1 MKNRKTKTIGA
12 VATGMVNPV
21 SVRRN
26 QGRNGVRARGAFT
39 LIELLVVIAIIGI
52 LAAMVLPALGKAREK
67 AKQARCLSNIHQITL
82 AFVSYMDDHEGH
94 FPFAVTEREATDSG
108 RFGAVADTAVA
119 RTPFSMRAQLEP
131 YIKNVNAGGSEDH
144 NVFRC
149 PSQKVLWPTPGPG
162 QWYTTDY
169 GFNLSEAKYS
179 SGFGQSAWY
188 QANPDYGFHE
198 DYTSSDLAN
207 ASEFIVV
214 ADAARADGNPSRG
227 GLYPM
232 QIIAPSVT
240 TQARMDE
247 RHSKGANVGYADG
260 HAAYTTFQNTWDARQ
275 WKRTPSL
282 P

>member
-1 MKNRKTKTIGA
+1 MKNQKTKIIEL
-12 VATGMVNPV
+12 TGT
-21 SVRRN
+21 
-26 QGRNGVRARGAFT
+26 GARGAFT

-52 LAAMVLPALGKAREK
+52 LAAMLLPALGKAREK

-260 HAAYTTFQNTWDARQ
+260 HAAYTTFQQTWDARQ

>member
-1 MKNRKTKTIGA
+1 MKNQKTKTIE
-12 VATGMVNPV
+12 
-21 SVRRN
+21 VRR
-26 QGRNGVRARGAFT
+26 GETRCAFT

-52 LAAMVLPALGKAREK
+52 LGAMLLPAMGTAREK
-67 AKQARCLSNIHQITL
+67 ARQARCLSNIHQISL
-82 AFVSYMDDHEGH
+82 AFVAYTDDHNGH
-94 FPFAVTEREATDSG
+94 FPFAVTERESTDSG
-108 RFGAVADTAVA
+108 RFGAVPQTAAGVA
-119 RTPFSMRAQLEP
+119 PFSARAQLEP
-131 YIKNVNAGGSEDH
+131 YIHSVNADQSVDQ

-149 PSQKVLWPTPGPG
+149 PSQKVPWPAPGAG
-162 QWYTTDY
+162 QWYTSDY

-179 SGFGQSAWY
+179 NGFGEQAWY
-188 QANPDYGFHE
+188 QANPDYGFNE
-198 DYTSSDLAN
+198 DYTSSDLGN
-207 ASEFIVV
+207 SSEFIIV

-232 QIIAPSVT
+232 QIIAPTVT

-260 HAAYTTFQNTWDARQ
+260 HAAYTTFQQTWDARQ

>member
-1 MKNRKTKTIGA
+1 MKNRKTKTIG
-12 VATGMVNPV
+12 VVGVRVVNPV
-21 SVRRN
+21 PVQRI
-26 QGRNGVRARGAFT
+26 QGRNGVGVRGAFT
-39 LIELLVVIAIIGI
+39 LIELLVVIAIMGI
-52 LAAMVLPALGKAREK
+52 LAAMLLPALGVAREK

-82 AFVSYMDDHEGH
+82 AFVSYADDHDGH
-94 FPFAVTEREATDSG
+94 FPFAVTEREGTDVA
-108 RFGAVADTAVA
+108 RFGAVADTAAA
-119 RTPFSMRAQLEP
+119 RAPFSARAQLEP
-131 YIKNVNAGGSEDH
+131 YIKNVNAGGAADH

-149 PSQKVLWPTPGPG
+149 PSQKMLWPTPGPG

-188 QANPDYGFHE
+188 QANSDYGFNE
-198 DYTSSDLAN
+198 GYTSSDLAN

-232 QIIAPSVT
+232 QIIAPAVT

-260 HAAYTTFQNTWDARQ
+260 HAAYTTFQQTWDARQ